1 MVAPVR
7 EENGLTKVSASPLS
21 HSKLEPKQRQ
31 VTQAALGGWTQRL
44 VLGGFILL
52 SWCLL
57 NALILTETKARS
69 WQKQQVSI
77 KEMQVRQLQ
86 TAITHRLSDLAKNSS
101 SMSQPPAT
109 PILLGINSSK
119 QKPTLLG
126 RR

>member
-7 EENGLTKVSASPLS
+7 EENGLTKVSAPPLS
-21 HSKLEPKQRQ
+21 RSKLEPKQRQ
-31 VTQAALGGWTQRL
+31 VTQTALGDWTQRL
-44 VLGGFILL
+44 IWGGFILL

-57 NALILTETKARS
+57 NALILTETKTHS

-86 TAITHRLSDLAKNSS
+86 TAIAHRLSNLAKNSL
-101 SMSQPPAT
+101 SMSQSHTT

-119 QKPTLLG
+119 QEPILLG